1 MEWVT
6 ITIGVIE
13 GITAI
18 LLAVIAASK
27 KVRKAIG
34 APLNKWMKETVQEAT
49 QERFDNIDKR
59 FEGLETKLENT
70 EKHELTIL
78 RHEITLI
85 YEKYRKEK
93 KLPTRIKQSLC
104 SLYEQY
110 KELGGNSYI
119 TTIMEEMLEV
129 WEEI

>member
-6 ITIGVIE
+6 ITIGIVE

-18 LLAVIAASK
+18 LLAIVAASK
-27 KVRKAIG
+27 KLRTAIG
-34 APLNKWMKETVQEAT
+34 APITNWIKGIVKEAT
-49 QERFDNIDKR
+49 QEEFDKIHSFTNK
-59 FEGLETKLENT
+59 T
-70 EKHELTIL
+70 EKHEITIL

-93 KLPTRIKQSLC
+93 KIPVRVKQSLC

-110 KELGGNSYI
+110 SELGGNSYVQS
-119 TTIMEEMLEV
+119 IMEEMV
-129 WEEI
+129 DDWEEI